1 MVEVED
7 NFVETSE
14 GTPEWVSE
22 RVSEGVAEEG

>member
-14 GTPEWVSE
+14 GIPEG
-22 RVSEGVAEEG
+22 VSEGVSEGIAEEG

>member
-14 GTPEWVSE
+14 GISEGVSK
-22 RVSEGVAEEG
+22 RVSEGIAEEG